1 MTFEELE
8 YSNKHFAAKCDA
20 YEKSLN
26 QIKHLLGIKPKGYFE
41 AIVSSIENDV
51 KEIENESVIILDGIK
66 KLKQDSYY
74 LQSILVRKWWKLK

>member
-26 QIKHLLGIKPKGYFE
+26 QIKHLLGIKQKGYFE

-51 KEIENESVIILDGIK
+51 KEIENESVIILAGKK

-74 LQSILVRKWWKLK
+74 LQSILARK